1 MSSIN
6 DSVCNCFVKIYTL
19 TDIHHCFFFSAI
31 SWPKLLISKSAQR
44 GGRVPF
50 AFFRAEGLSG
60 GAGAFAVRARGAG
73 TGNVRAGAR
82 SGAFGGAGRGGGAAG
97 GRLCSGGP
105 RRSAARGG
113 GGGARG
119 GGSSENFDARRGARV
134 DAGDR
139 CARAGAGAGASEN
152 FDRGAR
158 AGAGAGASENFDA
171 RGLDASGA
179 AEDRGDRDAAR
190 LTAVAGRR

>member
-6 DSVCNCFVKIYTL
+6 DSVCNFFVKIYTL

-113 GGGARG
+113 GA
-119 GGSSENFDARRGARV
+119 SENFDARRGARV
-134 DAGDR
+134 VGAGADASENLEARR
-139 CARAGAGAGASEN
+139 CAGAGAGA
-152 FDRGAR
+152 
-158 AGAGAGASENFDA
+158 
-171 RGLDASGA
+171 
-179 AEDRGDRDAAR
+179 AAR
-190 LTAVAGRR
+190 FEVF